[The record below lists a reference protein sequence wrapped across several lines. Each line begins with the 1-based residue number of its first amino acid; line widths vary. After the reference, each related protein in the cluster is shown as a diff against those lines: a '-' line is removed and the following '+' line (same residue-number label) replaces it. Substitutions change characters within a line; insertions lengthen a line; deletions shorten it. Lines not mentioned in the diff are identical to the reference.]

1 MASKRA
7 TGTGR
12 RPITP
17 RWQEVPA
24 AVISVRT
31 VYWSAIGLAVLAV
44 FATMWLVV
52 DPAPPDR
59 ITIAT
64 GPPDSFYERLGRR
77 FAVALERQGV
87 KVDLVETAGAPE
99 NLALLREGDGIG
111 ATFVQGG
118 VGSPPPQDTNLRSLA
133 ALGIEPV
140 WIFARDAASL
150 SELEEGGPIRMA
162 MGPPGSGTR
171 DFMFQLLAV
180 TGLDSRVEPSDLDG
194 EEAAQALL
202 AGKVDVA
209 AFLTSPRT
217 HWVLELIENPA
228 VKLVDF
234 RDSDALTRLIPFASR
249 VFLPARVIDYPNR
262 VPASDIDTLG
272 VATIMMVRDEL
283 HPAVKQL
290 LLQVST
296 QVVRGNTVY
305 GPDSRITLNLE
316 DGPVDVLSLKSAKD
330 LNVVRGDAI
339 LGTIGEFPSARL
351 VEYPLD
357 AEAERFF
364 RYGPTPARLYLPFW
378 AANLVERFWVLVIP
392 VVTLLI
398 PLLRF
403 GPSTL
408 GWSLRRRVYRWYKDL
423 HELEL
428 EAEDAS
434 TESEIEKVLDGL
446 RTLEGQVMEIRVP
459 LMFRDDVYRLRT
471 HIAFVRTGLT
481 QPR

>member
-1 MASKRA
+1 MS
-7 TGTGR
+7 
-12 RPITP
+12 
-17 RWQEVPA
+17 RWQMVPA

-31 VYWSAIGLAVLAV
+31 VYWSAISLAVFAV

-77 FAVALERQGV
+77 FAAALERQGV
-87 KVDLVETAGAPE
+87 EVELVETAGAPE
-99 NLALLREGDGIG
+99 NLALLREGDEIG

-133 ALGIEPV
+133 ALGIEPM

-150 SELEEGGPIRMA
+150 SDLEKGGPIRMA

-202 AGKVDVA
+202 AGEVDVA

-217 HWVLELIENPA
+217 HWVLELIADPS

-262 VPASDIDTLG
+262 IPASDIDTLG
-272 VATIMMVRDEL
+272 VATIMMVREEL

-296 QVVRGNTVY
+296 QVVRG
-305 GPDSRITLNLE
+305 
-316 DGPVDVLSLKSAKD
+316 
-330 LNVVRGDAI
+330 DAI
-339 LGTIGEFPSARL
+339 LGTIGDFPSARL

-398 PLLRF
+398 PVLRF

-428 EAEDAS
+428 EAESAS
-434 TESEIEKVLDGL
+434 TETEIETVLDGL
-446 RTLEGQVMEIRVP
+446 RALEAQVMEIRVP

-481 QPR
+481 HPKK